1 MSWLY
6 SLLYSCSVMSDFLW
20 PHGLQHARLP
30 CPSLSPGVCTNSCPL
45 SQWCHPTISS
55 SVIPSPPTF
64 NLSQH
69 QGLFQWVSSSHQVA
83 KVLSFSFSISPSNEY
98 SGLISFRID
107 RFDLLCSP
115 RNSQESSPTPQF
127 ESINSSVL
135 SLFNGSA
142 LTSIHDYWRNHSFD
156 HTIHRGYPKDTV
168 QKLKWLAPNC
178 ISSVKTGNGSSTP
191 DFLRSDPSTGPG
203 SWLPILT
210 VVLRLTPIASLHPCC
225 EILHTEEPA
234 DFTSCVSSNYVA
246 SLRKILV
253 HS

>member
-1 MSWLY
+1 MILPF
-6 SLLYSCSVMSDFLW
+6 SCSVVLTLCDPMDCSTPGFLVLHHLLELAQTHVHGISDAIQPSHLC
-20 PHGLQHARLP
+20 LP
-30 CPSLSPGVCTNSCPL
+30 LLPL
-45 SQWCHPTISS
+45 P
-55 SVIPSPPTF
+55 
-64 NLSQH
+64 SQH
-69 QGLFQWVSSSHQVA
+69 QGLSQWVGSSSRWP
-83 KVLSFSFSISPSNEY
+83 KCWSFIFSISPSNEY
-98 SGLISFRID
+98 SGLISYRID

>member
-1 MSWLY
+1 M
-6 SLLYSCSVMSDFLW
+6 
-20 PHGLQHARLP
+20 HP
-30 CPSLSPGVCTNSCPL
+30 CPSLPPGVCSNSCPL
-45 SQWCHPTISS
+45 SWWCHPTISS
-55 SVIPSPPTF
+55 SVVPFSSH
-64 NLSQH
+64 LQSQH
-69 QGLFQWVSSSHQVA
+69 QGLFQWVSSSHQLT
-83 KVLSFSFSISPSNEY
+83 KILELQHQSFQWY
-98 SGLISFRID
+98 SGLISFIMD
-107 RFDLLCSP
+107 GFDLLAI
-115 RNSQESSPTPQF
+115 QGTSPTPQF
-127 ESINSSVL
+127 KSIDSSAFSFL
-135 SLFNGSA
+135 YGSA